1 MKNDTRRAFD
11 LYCAT
16 IANLNQV
23 SLSALASK
31 FAVSPTVQ
39 QTLENRIQESSQ
51 FLKSINNIAVSEQMG
66 NKIGLGIGSTVAST
80 VDTTQND
87 RTPFDPTEMDEQG
100 YVCSQ
105 TNFDTAIRYAKLDAW
120 AKFPDFQARVRSM
133 ILQRQALD
141 IITIGFNGTSR
152 AANSDRNA
160 NPLLQDVNIGWL
172 EKIRQFAPQRH
183 LAEVE
188 ANSGKILVGSSATN
202 AKGYKNLD
210 ALVVDAV
217 NNLIDPWHREDT
229 DLVVVVG
236 RELMHDKYFPL
247 INSNQAPTE
256 RIAANM
262 LISQNRVGNQQAV
275 RVANFPANAMMVTRL
290 DNLSRYYQEG
300 GRRRSVIDNPKRDQ
314 IENYESSN
322 DAYVVEDYGMVALV
336 ENIEMVD

>member
-16 IANLNQV
+16 LANLNQV
-23 SLSALASK
+23 SQSALASK

-80 VDTTQND
+80 VDTTQHD

-100 YVCSQ
+100 YVCTQ

-152 AANSDRNA
+152 AANSDRTA

-172 EKIRQFAPQRH
+172 EKIRRFAPQRH

-188 ANSGKILVGSSATN
+188 AGSEKILVGSSATHAN
-202 AKGYKNLD
+202 GYKNLD

-229 DLVVVVG
+229 ALVVVVG

-247 INSNQAPTE
+247 INSDQAPTE

-262 LISQNRVGNQQAV
+262 LVSQNRVGNLQAA
-275 RVANFPANAMMVTRL
+275 RVANFPANAMMISRL
-290 DNLSRYYQEG
+290 DNLSRYYQDG
-300 GRRRSVIDNPKRDQ
+300 ARRRSIIDNPKRDQ

-322 DAYVVEDYGMVALV
+322 DAYVIEDYGMAALV
-336 ENIEMVD
+336 ENIEMVA

>member
-16 IANLNQV
+16 LANLNQV

-87 RTPFDPTEMDEQG
+87 RAPFDPTEMDEQG

-188 ANSGKILVGSSATN
+188 AGSEKILVGGSATSAN
-202 AKGYKNLD
+202 GYKNLD

-247 INSNQAPTE
+247 INSDQAPTE

-262 LISQNRVGNQQAV
+262 LVSQNRVGNLQAV
-275 RVANFPANAMMVTRL
+275 RVASFPANAMMISRL

-300 GRRRSVIDNPKRDQ
+300 GRRRSIIDNPKRDQ

-322 DAYVVEDYGMVALV
+322 DAYVVEDYGMAALV
-336 ENIEMVD
+336 ENIEMVA

>member
-16 IANLNQV
+16 LANLNQV

-80 VDTTQND
+80 VDTTQHD

-100 YVCSQ
+100 YVCTQ

-172 EKIRQFAPQRH
+172 EKIRRFAPQRH

-188 ANSGKILVGSSATN
+188 AGSEKILVGGSATHAN
-202 AKGYKNLD
+202 GYKNLD

-229 DLVVVVG
+229 ALVTVVG
-236 RELMHDKYFPL
+236 RQLMHDKYFPL
-247 INSNQAPTE
+247 INSDQAPTE
-256 RIAANM
+256 RIAVNM
-262 LISQNRVGNQQAV
+262 LVSQNRVGNLQAV
-275 RVANFPANAMMVTRL
+275 RVANFPPNAVMVTRL

-300 GRRRSVIDNPKRDQ
+300 GRRRSIIDNPKRDQ

-322 DAYVVEDYGMVALV
+322 DAYVVEDYGMAALV